1 MNSSDNSTASRC
13 NLLPSTN
20 TTLSLGAA
28 NWENIPETVILN
40 GSIGLIL
47 FLSFCLLTYI
57 AWKREEGEYGN
68 QNLISFLYGYRDP
81 DQWYLIPRY
90 EFMRNHDRRHNHD
103 LHSNKFYVPPKL
115 PLTNPIDIFAY
126 QSEEDNGGR
135 IEDKQE
141 VDKLIT
147 NINSKT
153 GKQALISR
161 SNLTVTTPT
170 KVSERSTK
178 TYSRSGNLTPTD
190 SPVMPVTDQ
199 STSPSRK
206 SVAKSL
212 RHDSLLSREKI
223 LSSLSQSFFYPSILT
238 AEQMQASYLS
248 RKLNRIFSVFFRV
261 TDADIIYAKGVDAYE
276 YLLFQRHLIL
286 IMTITNVFCLGLILP
301 VHWFIGASINPNLV
315 VSTSFQQTTIKNM
328 SFTSTL
334 YWVHIISGV
343 CIVVLSVYIMKSY
356 RDSIITREDTQLSRR
371 TLLVGNIPPNQR
383 NRIAL
388 SNIIR
393 ERFHAS
399 DIEAIQFVYDTLNLG
414 KLSDKLSVATVA
426 KEYCQYLRRTTN
438 HDLQVKSTDVNEED
452 YCYGKCRLC
461 SFMYLCCCIWPRQ
474 AKQSGVEFYNSQEQ
488 YFRVKILETFEEMIK
503 VPSEYAFVTFKS
515 HKQAKRVIGQLAQMK
530 AEALGDR
537 QPSLLAQLAKAESI
551 DSCVNISS
559 SPTNKSQ
566 DINMGKDRAEISS
579 KTSIKSDPLDPKNN
593 PHVRSIRS
601 PLKESNNIGSRKLV
615 KDVNRLRYSRQLAHH
630 LDGPLS
636 WSVRYAPQPDNV
648 EYDDLLHLATTSR
661 LTIVLWHA
669 IMIIIFIFFTTPNV
683 VLSIVER
690 LSVLRPDR
698 AKRLTGLERALINYV
713 SILLQIVTTAL
724 LPSLI
729 TQISKQIPYEDT
741 ASKDHSI
748 MWKVYLF
755 LVLMVIVMPSIG
767 MSSAQALFN
776 SDINPACLFPTDN
789 GSYYINYVISS
800 IFLSTIFELI
810 KPLDLLS
817 YCFILFTGR
826 SSADYEAGRRYINSE
841 FSVGMN
847 HTSVLL
853 IFSVVMTYAISCP
866 LIAPAGL
873 LYLIVKH
880 AVDHYHLFYSYF
892 TRRVNKDLQ
901 NTINVFVRVALLF
914 MLFQTTVAISI
925 NTATSYFSLISQI
938 VFWITFAVFTLN
950 CFFDCTSNAMRS
962 TKRGRY
968 QHEFCACFY
977 LPRVVEDLIKL
988 DAAPQTCLSRKI

>member
-1 MNSSDNSTASRC
+1 MSLADNSTASRC

-28 NWENIPETVILN
+28 DWENIPETVIVN
-40 GSIGLIL
+40 GTIGAIL

-90 EFMRNHDRRHNHD
+90 EFMRNHERRHH
-103 LHSNKFYVPPKL
+103 HEFASNKFYVPPRL

-126 QSEEDNGGR
+126 QSEEENLSKP
-135 IEDKQE
+135 EDDQDVNKI
-141 VDKLIT
+141 IT
-147 NINSKT
+147 VKS
-153 GKQALISR
+153 GKQIPLNTSK
-161 SNLTVTTPT
+161 LTVTTPT
-170 KVSERSTK
+170 KASVQNPPPASTK
-178 TYSRSGNLTPTD
+178 SKESISISSLA
-190 SPVMPVTDQ
+190 
-199 STSPSRK
+199 TSPQAAQSASPRN
-206 SVAKSL
+206 KSL
-212 RHDSLLSREKI
+212 SKSLKRGSVISKENV

-248 RKLNRIFSVFFRV
+248 RKLNRFFSVFFRV

-286 IMTITNVFCLGLILP
+286 IMVITNVFCLGLILP
-301 VHWFIGASINPNLV
+301 VHWFIGASIDPTVV

-356 RDSIITREDTQLSRR
+356 LDSIITREDTQLSRR
-371 TLLVGNIPPNQR
+371 TLLVGNIPANQR
-383 NRIAL
+383 NRTTL
-388 SNIIR
+388 SSIIM
-393 ERFHAS
+393 EHFPGS
-399 DIEAIQFVYDTLNLG
+399 EIDAIQFVHDTSNLC
-414 KLSDKLSVATVA
+414 KLCEKLSVTLVA
-426 KEYCQYLRRTTN
+426 KDYCQYLKRLSN
-438 HDLQVKSTDVNEED
+438 HEVYVKSTDVNED
-452 YCYGKCRLC
+452 AYCYGKCRLC
-461 SFMYLCCCIWPRQ
+461 SFLYLCCITWPWEKNR
-474 AKQSGVEFYNSQEQ
+474 SGIEFYGSQEQ
-488 YFRVKILETFEEMIK
+488 QLRIKIMKTFEEMIRY
-503 VPSEYAFVTFKS
+503 PSEYAFITLRS
-515 HKQAKRVIGQLAQMK
+515 HKQAKRIIGKLAEMK
-530 AEALGDR
+530 AEAFGDQQSSGLLSR
-537 QPSLLAQLAKAESI
+537 LARTDSKESNENSNPQTSSTDQESNLASKRIETGSKISL
-551 DSCVNISS
+551 
-559 SPTNKSQ
+559 
-566 DINMGKDRAEISS
+566 
-579 KTSIKSDPLDPKNN
+579 KSDPLDPRNN

-601 PLKESNNIGSRKLV
+601 PIKDENIVPASKTV
-615 KDVNRLRYSRQLAHH
+615 KNKIKNRYNRSIYQ

-636 WSVRYAPQPDNV
+636 WSVRYAPYPDNV
-648 EYDDLLHLATTSR
+648 EYDDLLHLATTSKF
-661 LTIVLWHA
+661 TIISWHA
-669 IMIIIFIFFTTPNV
+669 IMIVIFLFFTTPNV
-683 VLSIVER
+683 VLSIFER

-698 AKRLTGLERALINYV
+698 AKQLTGFERTLINYV
-713 SILLQIVTTAL
+713 SILLQITTTAL
-724 LPSLI
+724 LPTLI
-729 TQISKQIPYEDT
+729 TQISRQIPYEDT

-755 LVLMVIVMPSIG
+755 LVLMVIIMPSIG

-776 SDINPACLFPTDN
+776 SDINPICLFPTDN
-789 GSYYINYVISS
+789 GAYYINYVISS
-800 IFLSTIFELI
+800 IFLSTILELI

-826 SSADYEAGRRYINSE
+826 SKADYEAGRRYISSE
-841 FSVGMN
+841 FSIGMN

-880 AVDHYHLFYSYF
+880 VVDHYHLFYSYF

-901 NTINVFVRVALLF
+901 NTIIVFVRVALLL
-914 MLFQTTVAISI
+914 MLFQTTIAISI
-925 NTATSYFSLISQI
+925 NTGTSYFSLISQI
-938 VFWITFAVFTLN
+938 VFWITFAVFTLY

-977 LPRVVEDLIKL
+977 LPRVIEDLLRL